1 MIKPGPLAIGDL
13 TAWLALRRVNEGGV
27 ALLDGSYY
35 HYGRAVPHYLNAP
48 LVDLVKAGWLMLAE
62 VDPEVGGMRKVTLT
76 EGGRELYA
84 TLCGKRGVSPD
95 PRVNQFLDLADRV
108 ECTAAVTQPEC
119 DR

>member
-1 MIKPGPLAIGDL
+1 MIELGSSTVGDL

-27 ALLDGSYY
+27 ALLDGSCY

-48 LVDLVKAGWLMLAE
+48 LVELVKTGWLMLAE
-62 VDPEVGGMRKVTLT
+62 ADPEVGGMRKVTLT

-95 PRVNQFLDLADRV
+95 PPVN
-108 ECTAAVTQPEC
+108 
-119 DR
+119 